1 MNSIVLRVLLVL
13 ALLGSAWVHLDL
25 WLLGYRDID
34 TVGPLFLLN
43 VVAGAVIALAVAI
56 WRHWLAPLAA
66 AAFGLATL
74 LAFLGSVTV
83 GLFGMQGV
91 LSGTPQVLAAV
102 TELVCVAAGAVL
114 ARQYLRERQPG

>member
-1 MNSIVLRVLLVL
+1 MNSIILRVLLVL
-13 ALLGSAWVHLDL
+13 GLLGSAWVHLDL

-43 VVAGAVIALAVAI
+43 VVAGVVIALAVAL

-66 AAFGLATL
+66 VAFGLATL
-74 LAFLGSVTV
+74 VAFLGSVTV

-91 LSGTPQVLAAV
+91 LWGTPQVLAALA
-102 TELVCVAAGAVL
+102 ELVCVAAGVVL
-114 ARQYLRERQPG
+114 ALRYRRERRPA